1 MNYLRKQQQYNLLPK
16 GLTTCIWYIYDN
28 NIIYCQSVSEHCIG
42 YMYDNN
48 TMYCRTVSELCI
60 GYMYDNNTIC
70 YQTASQLCI
79 TYMYDNSITDTQWH
93 HNAQNKPLISQREI
107 GHSFVA
113 FSFNKLHFLGTVIL
127 NTTISTMT
135 TIQST
140 VKRMGSEQYNDTAII
155 IKIV

>member
-1 MNYLRKQQQYNLLPK
+1 
-16 GLTTCIWYIYDN
+16 
-28 NIIYCQSVSEHCIG
+28 
-42 YMYDNN
+42 
-48 TMYCRTVSELCI
+48 
-60 GYMYDNNTIC
+60 
-70 YQTASQLCI
+70 
-79 TYMYDNSITDTQWH
+79 MYDNSITDTQWH

>member
-1 MNYLRKQQQYNLLPK
+1 
-16 GLTTCIWYIYDN
+16 
-28 NIIYCQSVSEHCIG
+28 
-42 YMYDNN
+42 
-48 TMYCRTVSELCI
+48 
-60 GYMYDNNTIC
+60 
-70 YQTASQLCI
+70 
-79 TYMYDNSITDTQWH
+79 MYDNSITDTQWH
-93 HNAQNKPLISQREI
+93 HNAQNKPLISLREI

-140 VKRMGSEQYNDTAII
+140 VKRMGSEQYNDVAII

>member
-1 MNYLRKQQQYNLLPK
+1 
-16 GLTTCIWYIYDN
+16 
-28 NIIYCQSVSEHCIG
+28 
-42 YMYDNN
+42 
-48 TMYCRTVSELCI
+48 
-60 GYMYDNNTIC
+60 
-70 YQTASQLCI
+70 
-79 TYMYDNSITDTQWH
+79 MYDNSITDTQWH
-93 HNAQNKPLISQREI
+93 HNAQNKPLISLREI